1 MASRAFGTYPLGN
14 EIDPGREDQALPK
27 FFESSNLT
35 LGETVSQGGV
45 RIKPA

>member
-1 MASRAFGTYPLGN
+1 MASRTFGTHPHAN
-14 EIDPGREDQALPK
+14 EIDPGRPDLALPK
-27 FFESSNLT
+27 SFETSNLT